1 MNHTTK
7 WNRMTVNKPLRDAIR
22 FVRETM
28 YLEGVK
34 PCNNIAKGISH
45 TIYPDGC
52 VKSCSRIS

>member
-45 TIYPDGC
+45 TIYPDGW
-52 VKSCSRIS
+52 VKLC